1 MCLLYLRGVIMQ
13 VNRLFH
19 IVYILLDKKTVTA
32 KELAEKFEVS
42 VRTIYR
48 DVDSLCSAGIPI
60 FTSQGRGGGIS
71 ILDHYILNK
80 SLLSDEEQNEILLGL
95 QSLKAAKYPDI
106 KNLDDKLSNIFK
118 KTNQNWIEVDFSRWS
133 SSIEEKEKF
142 DILKSALLNKNTLEF
157 LYFNSIGEQTFRE
170 IEPLKLIFKD
180 KAWYIIG
187 FCLLKNQI
195 RIFKVSRIHKLTKTE
210 KNFSRDM
217 PDNFEMLDNK
227 YCKELD
233 TDVILKISKELSY
246 RVYDEF
252 DPESI
257 SKDFD
262 GNFIVKISYP
272 EDEWLYG
279 YILSFGTSA
288 EVIEPQRMKEVLSD
302 KISTM
307 LEHYKK

>member
-133 SSIEEKEKF
+133 SCIEEKEKF

-195 RIFKVSRIHKLTKTE
+195 RIFKVSRIHNLTKTE

-227 YCKELD
+227 YRKELD

-288 EVIEPQRMKEVLSD
+288 EVIEPQRIKEVLSD